1 MKLIKADNYQTWY
14 VEEKNKSIIIDPWL
28 TNSLQP
34 DKSFFIQRKKKIATC
49 LTNSELKKIGAI
61 IITAPFEDHLHVE
74 SINYFN
80 NKVPIYTSKIVK
92 RFLLNR
98 NIQNPIFILNE
109 QGMEICGMNIKA
121 LPTSYPY
128 YKSTFSILIEDK
140 NRNKIF
146 HEGHVVNFRY
156 IKKNKIKADVAI
168 LTADNAKFFGLIS
181 LGMISS
187 KTLTA
192 CSLLESENLFI
203 TGNKPQDTTGL
214 ISNFLK
220 IDNYEFDEISK
231 SIKTYANS
239 GDCLEL
245 N

>member
-1 MKLIKADNYQTWY
+1 MN
-14 VEEKNKSIIIDPWL
+14 
-28 TNSLQP
+28 
-34 DKSFFIQRKKKIATC
+34 
-49 LTNSELKKIGAI
+49 LKKIGAI

-74 SINYFN
+74 SIKFFD
-80 NKVPIYTSKIVK
+80 NKVPIYPSKIEK

-109 QGMEICGMNIKA
+109 QGTEICGMNVKS

-168 LTADNAKFFGLIS
+168 LTADNVKLFGLIS

>member
-14 VEEKNKSIIIDPWL
+14 IEEKNKSIIIDPWL

-74 SINYFN
+74 SIKFID

-109 QGMEICGMNIKA
+109 QGTEICGMNVKS

-168 LTADNAKFFGLIS
+168 LTADNVKLFGLIS

-203 TGNKPQDTTGL
+203 ICG
-214 ISNFLK
+214 ICS
-220 IDNYEFDEISK
+220 
-231 SIKTYANS
+231 
-239 GDCLEL
+239 
-245 N
+245 

>member
-14 VEEKNKSIIIDPWL
+14 IEEKNKSIIIDPWL

-74 SINYFN
+74 SIKFFDI
-80 NKVPIYTSKIVK
+80 KVPIYTSKIVK

-109 QGMEICGMNIKA
+109 QGTEICGMNVKS

-168 LTADNAKFFGLIS
+168 LTADNVKLFGLIS

>member
-1 MKLIKADNYQTWY
+1 MHRKDRVLPDNVKL
-14 VEEKNKSIIIDPWL
+14 
-28 TNSLQP
+28 
-34 DKSFFIQRKKKIATC
+34 
-49 LTNSELKKIGAI
+49 
-61 IITAPFEDHLHVE
+61 
-74 SINYFN
+74 
-80 NKVPIYTSKIVK
+80 
-92 RFLLNR
+92 
-98 NIQNPIFILNE
+98 
-109 QGMEICGMNIKA
+109 
-121 LPTSYPY
+121 
-128 YKSTFSILIEDK
+128 
-140 NRNKIF
+140 
-146 HEGHVVNFRY
+146 
-156 IKKNKIKADVAI
+156 
-168 LTADNAKFFGLIS
+168 FGLIS

>member
-1 MKLIKADNYQTWY
+1 MLSHCQQAIR
-14 VEEKNKSIIIDPWL
+14 II
-28 TNSLQP
+28 N
-34 DKSFFIQRKKKIATC
+34 
-49 LTNSELKKIGAI
+49 
-61 IITAPFEDHLHVE
+61 LH
-74 SINYFN
+74 
-80 NKVPIYTSKIVK
+80 
-92 RFLLNR
+92 
-98 NIQNPIFILNE
+98 
-109 QGMEICGMNIKA
+109 
-121 LPTSYPY
+121 
-128 YKSTFSILIEDK
+128 FSILIEDK

-168 LTADNAKFFGLIS
+168 LTADNVKLFGLIS

-187 KTLTA
+187 KTLSA
-192 CSLLESENLFI
+192 CNLLESENLFI

-220 IDNYEFDEISK
+220 INNYEFDEISK

-239 GDCLEL
+239 GDFLEL